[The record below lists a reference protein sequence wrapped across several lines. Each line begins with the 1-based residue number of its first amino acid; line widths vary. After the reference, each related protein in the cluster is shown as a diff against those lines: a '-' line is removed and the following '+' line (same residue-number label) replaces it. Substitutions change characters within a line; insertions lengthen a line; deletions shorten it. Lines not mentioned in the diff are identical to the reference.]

1 MRRIYYFGLLLVFAV
16 LFFLAGIK
24 AGAIYPPDIL
34 FGQKTTQAEDLVP
47 VTEEIPED
55 DAFEPDIRTVK
66 LISAGNI
73 MATETQI
80 SQAKINEDSYDFSP
94 SFEYISPY
102 LQKGDLVIGDL
113 EVSQA
118 GPDVYYGGYSGYT
131 GWPLFNSPQELT
143 EALYEAG
150 INIFNLANNHALD
163 RGYDGLMNTIDHI
176 RGLGA
181 ITLGA
186 YKNSDEQDDILII
199 EKNGIN
205 IALIGYTYSTNG
217 NYVPEGHEYIVNHTP
232 EFLDISPIIEDIQ
245 TANEKGADLIV
256 VFSHWGAEHAHEPQ
270 PEYLRL
276 KAEEMAQAGA
286 DLIIGGHPK
295 WIQPLEWFFIETDEG
310 STRAALAAY
319 SQGSFLTH
327 QYAGDGYNEVYSEYS
342 VLLAIDITKNFS
354 TGDTWISDVDYE
366 ICWVN
371 RHWQHRVLPLSDVFA
386 ASPENFHVNENQF
399 ERLKEISN
407 FSNEVIEKYGYT
419 EAMRQV
425 LSLSEENFNL
435 ADDH

>member
-1 MRRIYYFGLLLVFAV
+1 MRRIAYFGLLLVFAMV
-16 LFFLAGIK
+16 FFLAGIK
-24 AGAIYPPDIL
+24 TGAVYPPENL
-34 FGQKTTQAEDLVP
+34 FNQKTSQVGDLVSG
-47 VTEEIPED
+47 TDQIKESQD
-55 DAFEPDIRTVK
+55 SEPDIRTVK

-80 SQAKINEDSYDFSP
+80 SQAKIDENSYDFSP
-94 SFEYISPY
+94 SFDFISPY
-102 LQKGDLVIGDL
+102 LQEGDLVIGDL

-118 GPDVYYGGYSGYT
+118 GPDVSYGGYSGYT

-143 EALYEAG
+143 DALYDAG
-150 INIFNLANNHALD
+150 INIFNLANNHVLD

-176 RGLGA
+176 RGMGA
-181 ITLGA
+181 ITIGA
-186 YKNSDEQDDILII
+186 YKSSDEQEEILII
-199 EKNGIN
+199 EKNGIS

-217 NYVPEGHEYIVNHTP
+217 NYIPEGHEYIVNHTP

-245 TANEKGADLIV
+245 TAIKKGADLVV
-256 VFSHWGAEHAHEPQ
+256 VFAHWGAEHAHEPQ

-276 KAEEMAQAGA
+276 RAEEMAQAGA

-295 WIQPLEWFFIETDEG
+295 WIQPLEWFFIESDDG

-342 VLLAIDITKNFS
+342 ILLDIDVTKDYH

-371 RHWQHRVLPLSDVFA
+371 RHWRHRVLPLSAVFA
-386 ASPENFHVNENQF
+386 ASPEQFQLNESQY

-407 FSNEVIEKYGYT
+407 FSKEVIELYGFSDS
-419 EAMRQV
+419 MNRV
-425 LSLSEENFNL
+425 LSIAEENINSI
-435 ADDH
+435 HEH